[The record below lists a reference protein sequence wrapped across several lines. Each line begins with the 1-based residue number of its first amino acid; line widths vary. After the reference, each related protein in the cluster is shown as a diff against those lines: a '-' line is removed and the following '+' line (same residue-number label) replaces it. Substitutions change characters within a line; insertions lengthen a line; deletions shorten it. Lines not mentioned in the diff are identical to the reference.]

1 MLYIFIIP
9 LINFYYLKKST
20 KKISEAEKNLPKTV
34 NLKVSK
40 YESESFDFFC
50 PKVNRAAILT
60 IYYEE
65 ENSDEGFLAKTKVVQ
80 RWGGVWESNP
90 RIEVNEDGGLHT
102 QITITD
108 LTLDDKGKISYMF
121 ILNITITEITSDTG
135 RF

>member
-1 MLYIFIIP
+1 M
-9 LINFYYLKKST
+9 KKST

-40 YESESFDFFC
+40 YEGESFDFFC

-80 RWGGVWESNP
+80 RWGGVWESNN

-102 QITITD
+102 QITITG
-108 LTLDDKGKISYMF
+108 LTLDDKGKISHISYRHKKYRF
-121 ILNITITEITSDTG
+121 SVTVFTSDNG
-135 RF
+135 

>member
-1 MLYIFIIP
+1 M
-9 LINFYYLKKST
+9 KKST

-135 RF
+135 RLPSPSV